1 MLKPINTDNAPIA
14 LGPYSQAMEF
24 NGIIFVSGQIPIDP
38 KTNTVVEKSI
48 KTQTEQVCINIG
60 NILNIAGS
68 SYENVIKTT
77 CYLEDMSYFKDFNA
91 VYEKYFVS
99 KPARACVAVKQLP
112 KNVMCEIEVIAKLD

>member
-1 MLKPINTDNAPIA
+1 MLKPISTDNAPIA

-38 KTNTVVEKSI
+38 KTNAVVEKSI

-60 NILNIAGS
+60 NILNFAGS
-68 SYENVIKTT
+68 SYKNVIKTT

>member
-24 NGIIFVSGQIPIDP
+24 NGIIFISGQIPIDP

-60 NILNIAGS
+60 NILDIAGS
-68 SYENVIKTT
+68 SYKNVIKTT

-91 VYEKYFVS
+91 VYGEYFVS

-112 KNVMCEIEVIAKLD
+112 QNVMCEIEVIAKLD